1 MVVVNV
7 LRRGALWHGIK
18 IENSLDGKGNQNKL
32 VAKGR
37 TEKETC
43 WGGNL
48 LPRANR
54 SLSLCA
60 YFFNSMQKVVPFALL
75 SFT

>member
-7 LRRGALWHGIK
+7 SRRGALWHGIK

-37 TEKETC
+37 MEKETR
-43 WGGNL
+43 WGEICSRVL
-48 LPRANR
+48 TA
-54 SLSLCA
+54 
-60 YFFNSMQKVVPFALL
+60 V
-75 SFT
+75 

>member
-7 LRRGALWHGIK
+7 AGRGALWHGIK

-37 TEKETC
+37 REKETR
-43 WGGNL
+43 WGKICSRVL
-48 LPRANR
+48 TA
-54 SLSLCA
+54 
-60 YFFNSMQKVVPFALL
+60 V
-75 SFT
+75 